1 MEKTKNLE
9 TVYKKI
15 IQCKEK
21 NNNPDI
27 DKNFP
32 ILREYQKLGLQW
44 LLFLRELGMGGILA
58 DDMGLGKTLQIISY
72 FSAIE
77 EQKGLKLVIAPKALM
92 YNWRNE
98 FKKFAPHL
106 SVKIIEGEIAARKR
120 KIENS
125 KPGDIL
131 ISTYGFLNKDMDF
144 YKNISI
150 DTLVIDE
157 AQNIKNYMSKTASC
171 VKEIKADIVV
181 LDMPLLDTRTRKE
194 NLTGTFI
201 ADLVL
206 QILSYVAET
215 ERQSI
220 KQRQREGIE
229 AAKKRGVKFG
239 RPCIPVPE
247 EFYDLKEKWLNKKI
261 TSREAA
267 TTINVS
273 QDTFLRWV
281 HLK

>member
-1 MEKTKNLE
+1 MTNIYGYARVSSKDQNEARQIIALSQFP
-9 TVYKKI
+9 VKKENI
-15 IQCKEK
+15 Y
-21 NNNPDI
+21 I
-27 DKNFP
+27 DKFSGKDFDRSKYSELIK
-32 ILREYQKLGLQW
+32 ILK
-44 LLFLRELGMGGILA
+44 
-58 DDMGLGKTLQIISY
+58 
-72 FSAIE
+72 
-77 EQKGLKLVIAPKALM
+77 EQDILVIKEIDRLGRN
-92 YNWRNE
+92 YEEILEQWR
-98 FKKFAPHL
+98 
-106 SVKIIEGEIAARKR
+106 
-120 KIENS
+120 
-125 KPGDIL
+125 
-131 ISTYGFLNKDMDF
+131 
-144 YKNISI
+144 
-150 DTLVIDE
+150 VI
-157 AQNIKNYMSKTASC
+157 T
-171 VKEIKADIVV
+171 KEIKADIVV

>member
-1 MEKTKNLE
+1 MTNIYGYARVSSKDQNEARQIIALSQFP
-9 TVYKKI
+9 VKKENI
-15 IQCKEK
+15 Y
-21 NNNPDI
+21 I
-27 DKNFP
+27 DKFSGKDFDRP
-32 ILREYQKLGLQW
+32 KYSELIKILK
-44 LLFLRELGMGGILA
+44 
-58 DDMGLGKTLQIISY
+58 
-72 FSAIE
+72 
-77 EQKGLKLVIAPKALM
+77 EQDILVIKEIDRLGRN
-92 YNWRNE
+92 YEEILEQWR
-98 FKKFAPHL
+98 
-106 SVKIIEGEIAARKR
+106 
-120 KIENS
+120 
-125 KPGDIL
+125 
-131 ISTYGFLNKDMDF
+131 
-144 YKNISI
+144 
-150 DTLVIDE
+150 VI
-157 AQNIKNYMSKTASC
+157 T
-171 VKEIKADIVV
+171 KEIKADIVV

-206 QILSYVAET
+206 QILSYVAEN

>member
-1 MEKTKNLE
+1 MTNIYGYARVSSKDQNEARQIIALSQFP
-9 TVYKKI
+9 VKKENI
-15 IQCKEK
+15 Y
-21 NNNPDI
+21 I
-27 DKNFP
+27 DKFSGKDFDRP
-32 ILREYQKLGLQW
+32 KYSELIKILKKQD
-44 LLFLRELGMGGILA
+44 I
-58 DDMGLGKTLQIISY
+58 
-72 FSAIE
+72 
-77 EQKGLKLVIAPKALM
+77 LVI
-92 YNWRNE
+92 
-98 FKKFAPHL
+98 
-106 SVKIIEGEIAARKR
+106 
-120 KIENS
+120 
-125 KPGDIL
+125 
-131 ISTYGFLNKDMDF
+131 
-144 YKNISI
+144 
-150 DTLVIDE
+150 
-157 AQNIKNYMSKTASC
+157 
-171 VKEIKADIVV
+171 KEIDRLGRNYEEILEQWRVITKEVKADIVV

>member
-1 MEKTKNLE
+1 MTNIYGYARVSSKDQNEARQIIALSQFP
-9 TVYKKI
+9 VKKENI
-15 IQCKEK
+15 Y
-21 NNNPDI
+21 I
-27 DKNFP
+27 DKFSGKDFDRP
-32 ILREYQKLGLQW
+32 KYSELIKILK
-44 LLFLRELGMGGILA
+44 
-58 DDMGLGKTLQIISY
+58 
-72 FSAIE
+72 
-77 EQKGLKLVIAPKALM
+77 EQ
-92 YNWRNE
+92 
-98 FKKFAPHL
+98 
-106 SVKIIEGEIAARKR
+106 
-120 KIENS
+120 
-125 KPGDIL
+125 DIL
-131 ISTYGFLNKDMDF
+131 VVKE
-144 YKNISI
+144 I
-150 DTLVIDE
+150 DRLGRNYEEILEQWRVI
-157 AQNIKNYMSKTASC
+157 T
-171 VKEIKADIVV
+171 KEIKADIVV

>member
-1 MEKTKNLE
+1 MTNIYGYARVSSKDQNEARQIIALSQFP
-9 TVYKKI
+9 VKKENI
-15 IQCKEK
+15 Y
-21 NNNPDI
+21 I
-27 DKNFP
+27 DKFSGKDFDRP
-32 ILREYQKLGLQW
+32 KYSELIKILK
-44 LLFLRELGMGGILA
+44 
-58 DDMGLGKTLQIISY
+58 
-72 FSAIE
+72 
-77 EQKGLKLVIAPKALM
+77 EQDILVIKEIDRLGRN
-92 YNWRNE
+92 YEEILEQWR
-98 FKKFAPHL
+98 
-106 SVKIIEGEIAARKR
+106 
-120 KIENS
+120 
-125 KPGDIL
+125 
-131 ISTYGFLNKDMDF
+131 
-144 YKNISI
+144 
-150 DTLVIDE
+150 VI
-157 AQNIKNYMSKTASC
+157 T
-171 VKEIKADIVV
+171 KEIKADIVV
-181 LDMPLLDTRTRKE
+181 LDMLLLDTRTRKE

>member
-1 MEKTKNLE
+1 MTNIYGYARVSSKDQNEARQIIALSQFP
-9 TVYKKI
+9 VKKENI
-15 IQCKEK
+15 Y
-21 NNNPDI
+21 I
-27 DKNFP
+27 DKFSGKDFDRP
-32 ILREYQKLGLQW
+32 KYSELIKILK
-44 LLFLRELGMGGILA
+44 
-58 DDMGLGKTLQIISY
+58 
-72 FSAIE
+72 
-77 EQKGLKLVIAPKALM
+77 EQDILVIKEIDRLGRN
-92 YNWRNE
+92 YEEILEQWR
-98 FKKFAPHL
+98 
-106 SVKIIEGEIAARKR
+106 
-120 KIENS
+120 
-125 KPGDIL
+125 
-131 ISTYGFLNKDMDF
+131 
-144 YKNISI
+144 
-150 DTLVIDE
+150 VI
-157 AQNIKNYMSKTASC
+157 T
-171 VKEIKADIVV
+171 KEIKADIVV

-220 KQRQREGIE
+220 KQRQREGID

-239 RPCIPVPE
+239 RPCIPIPE

>member
-1 MEKTKNLE
+1 MTNIYGYARVSSKDQNEARQIIALSQFP
-9 TVYKKI
+9 VKKENI
-15 IQCKEK
+15 Y
-21 NNNPDI
+21 I
-27 DKNFP
+27 DKFSGKDFDRP
-32 ILREYQKLGLQW
+32 KYSELIKILK
-44 LLFLRELGMGGILA
+44 
-58 DDMGLGKTLQIISY
+58 
-72 FSAIE
+72 
-77 EQKGLKLVIAPKALM
+77 EQDILVIKEIDRLGRN
-92 YNWRNE
+92 YEEILDQWR
-98 FKKFAPHL
+98 
-106 SVKIIEGEIAARKR
+106 
-120 KIENS
+120 
-125 KPGDIL
+125 
-131 ISTYGFLNKDMDF
+131 
-144 YKNISI
+144 
-150 DTLVIDE
+150 VI
-157 AQNIKNYMSKTASC
+157 T
-171 VKEIKADIVV
+171 KEIKADIVV

-206 QILSYVAET
+206 QILSHVAET

>member
-1 MEKTKNLE
+1 MTNIYGYARVSSKDQNEARQIIALSQFP
-9 TVYKKI
+9 VKKDNI
-15 IQCKEK
+15 Y
-21 NNNPDI
+21 I
-27 DKNFP
+27 DKFSGKDFDRP
-32 ILREYQKLGLQW
+32 KYSELIKILKKQD
-44 LLFLRELGMGGILA
+44 I
-58 DDMGLGKTLQIISY
+58 
-72 FSAIE
+72 
-77 EQKGLKLVIAPKALM
+77 LVIKEIDRLGRN
-92 YNWRNE
+92 YEEILEQWR
-98 FKKFAPHL
+98 
-106 SVKIIEGEIAARKR
+106 
-120 KIENS
+120 
-125 KPGDIL
+125 
-131 ISTYGFLNKDMDF
+131 
-144 YKNISI
+144 
-150 DTLVIDE
+150 VI
-157 AQNIKNYMSKTASC
+157 T
-171 VKEIKADIVV
+171 KEIKADIVV

>member
-1 MEKTKNLE
+1 MTNIYGYARVSSKDQNEARQIIALSQFP
-9 TVYKKI
+9 VKKENI
-15 IQCKEK
+15 Y
-21 NNNPDI
+21 I
-27 DKNFP
+27 DKFSGKDFDRP
-32 ILREYQKLGLQW
+32 KYSELIKILK
-44 LLFLRELGMGGILA
+44 
-58 DDMGLGKTLQIISY
+58 
-72 FSAIE
+72 
-77 EQKGLKLVIAPKALM
+77 EQDILVIKEIDRLGRN
-92 YNWRNE
+92 YEEILEQWR
-98 FKKFAPHL
+98 
-106 SVKIIEGEIAARKR
+106 
-120 KIENS
+120 
-125 KPGDIL
+125 
-131 ISTYGFLNKDMDF
+131 
-144 YKNISI
+144 
-150 DTLVIDE
+150 VI
-157 AQNIKNYMSKTASC
+157 T
-171 VKEIKADIVV
+171 KEIKADIVV

-206 QILSYVAET
+206 QIISYVAET

-239 RPCIPVPE
+239 RPCIPIPE

>member
-1 MEKTKNLE
+1 MTNIYGYARVSSKDQNEARQIIALSQFP
-9 TVYKKI
+9 VKKENI
-15 IQCKEK
+15 Y
-21 NNNPDI
+21 I
-27 DKNFP
+27 DKFSGKDFDRP
-32 ILREYQKLGLQW
+32 KYSELIKILK
-44 LLFLRELGMGGILA
+44 
-58 DDMGLGKTLQIISY
+58 
-72 FSAIE
+72 
-77 EQKGLKLVIAPKALM
+77 EQDILVIKEIDRLGRN
-92 YNWRNE
+92 YEEILEQWR
-98 FKKFAPHL
+98 
-106 SVKIIEGEIAARKR
+106 
-120 KIENS
+120 
-125 KPGDIL
+125 
-131 ISTYGFLNKDMDF
+131 
-144 YKNISI
+144 
-150 DTLVIDE
+150 VI
-157 AQNIKNYMSKTASC
+157 T
-171 VKEIKADIVV
+171 KEIKADIVV
-181 LDMPLLDTRTRKE
+181 LGMPLLDTRTRKE

>member
-1 MEKTKNLE
+1 MTNIYGYARVSSKDQNEARQIIALSQFP
-9 TVYKKI
+9 VKKENI
-15 IQCKEK
+15 Y
-21 NNNPDI
+21 I
-27 DKNFP
+27 DKFSGKDFDRP
-32 ILREYQKLGLQW
+32 KYSELIKILK
-44 LLFLRELGMGGILA
+44 
-58 DDMGLGKTLQIISY
+58 
-72 FSAIE
+72 
-77 EQKGLKLVIAPKALM
+77 EQDILVIKEIDHLGRN
-92 YNWRNE
+92 YEEILEQWR
-98 FKKFAPHL
+98 
-106 SVKIIEGEIAARKR
+106 
-120 KIENS
+120 
-125 KPGDIL
+125 
-131 ISTYGFLNKDMDF
+131 
-144 YKNISI
+144 
-150 DTLVIDE
+150 VI
-157 AQNIKNYMSKTASC
+157 T
-171 VKEIKADIVV
+171 KEIKADIVV

-239 RPCIPVPE
+239 RPCIPIPE

>member
-1 MEKTKNLE
+1 MTNIYGYARVSSKDQNEARQIIALSQFP
-9 TVYKKI
+9 VKKENI
-15 IQCKEK
+15 Y
-21 NNNPDI
+21 I
-27 DKNFP
+27 DKFSGKDFDRP
-32 ILREYQKLGLQW
+32 KYSELIKILK
-44 LLFLRELGMGGILA
+44 
-58 DDMGLGKTLQIISY
+58 
-72 FSAIE
+72 
-77 EQKGLKLVIAPKALM
+77 EQDILVIKEIDRLGRN
-92 YNWRNE
+92 YEEILEQWR
-98 FKKFAPHL
+98 
-106 SVKIIEGEIAARKR
+106 
-120 KIENS
+120 
-125 KPGDIL
+125 
-131 ISTYGFLNKDMDF
+131 
-144 YKNISI
+144 
-150 DTLVIDE
+150 VI
-157 AQNIKNYMSKTASC
+157 T
-171 VKEIKADIVV
+171 KEIKADIVV

-239 RPCIPVPE
+239 RPCIPIPE
-247 EFYDLKEKWLNKKI
+247 EFYNLKEKWLNKKI

>member
-1 MEKTKNLE
+1 MVMQEFLQKTKARQIIALSQFP
-9 TVYKKI
+9 VKKENI
-15 IQCKEK
+15 Y
-21 NNNPDI
+21 I
-27 DKNFP
+27 DKFSGKDFDRP
-32 ILREYQKLGLQW
+32 KYSELIKILK
-44 LLFLRELGMGGILA
+44 
-58 DDMGLGKTLQIISY
+58 
-72 FSAIE
+72 
-77 EQKGLKLVIAPKALM
+77 EQDILVIKEIDRLGRN
-92 YNWRNE
+92 YEEILEQWR
-98 FKKFAPHL
+98 
-106 SVKIIEGEIAARKR
+106 
-120 KIENS
+120 
-125 KPGDIL
+125 
-131 ISTYGFLNKDMDF
+131 
-144 YKNISI
+144 
-150 DTLVIDE
+150 VI
-157 AQNIKNYMSKTASC
+157 T
-171 VKEIKADIVV
+171 KEIKADIVV

>member
-1 MEKTKNLE
+1 MTNIYGYARVSSKDQNEARQIIALSQFP
-9 TVYKKI
+9 VKKENI
-15 IQCKEK
+15 Y
-21 NNNPDI
+21 I
-27 DKNFP
+27 DKFSGKDFDRP
-32 ILREYQKLGLQW
+32 KYSELIKILK
-44 LLFLRELGMGGILA
+44 
-58 DDMGLGKTLQIISY
+58 
-72 FSAIE
+72 
-77 EQKGLKLVIAPKALM
+77 EQDILVIKEIDRLGRN
-92 YNWRNE
+92 YEEILEQWR
-98 FKKFAPHL
+98 
-106 SVKIIEGEIAARKR
+106 
-120 KIENS
+120 
-125 KPGDIL
+125 
-131 ISTYGFLNKDMDF
+131 
-144 YKNISI
+144 
-150 DTLVIDE
+150 VI
-157 AQNIKNYMSKTASC
+157 T
-171 VKEIKADIVV
+171 KEIKADIVV

-220 KQRQREGIE
+220 KQRQREGNE

>member
-1 MEKTKNLE
+1 MTNIYGYARVSSKDQNEARQIIALSQFP
-9 TVYKKI
+9 VKKENI
-15 IQCKEK
+15 Y
-21 NNNPDI
+21 I
-27 DKNFP
+27 DKFSGKDFDRP
-32 ILREYQKLGLQW
+32 KYSELIKILK
-44 LLFLRELGMGGILA
+44 
-58 DDMGLGKTLQIISY
+58 
-72 FSAIE
+72 
-77 EQKGLKLVIAPKALM
+77 EQDILVIKEIDRLGRN
-92 YNWRNE
+92 YEEILEQWR
-98 FKKFAPHL
+98 
-106 SVKIIEGEIAARKR
+106 
-120 KIENS
+120 
-125 KPGDIL
+125 
-131 ISTYGFLNKDMDF
+131 
-144 YKNISI
+144 
-150 DTLVIDE
+150 VI
-157 AQNIKNYMSKTASC
+157 T
-171 VKEIKADIVV
+171 KEIKADIVV

-229 AAKKRGVKFG
+229 AAKKRGGKFG

>member
-1 MEKTKNLE
+1 MTNIYGYARVSSKDQNEARQIIALSQFP
-9 TVYKKI
+9 VKKENI
-15 IQCKEK
+15 Y
-21 NNNPDI
+21 I
-27 DKNFP
+27 DKFSGKDFDRP
-32 ILREYQKLGLQW
+32 KYSELIKILKKQD
-44 LLFLRELGMGGILA
+44 I
-58 DDMGLGKTLQIISY
+58 
-72 FSAIE
+72 
-77 EQKGLKLVIAPKALM
+77 LVIKEIDRLGRN
-92 YNWRNE
+92 YEEILEQWR
-98 FKKFAPHL
+98 
-106 SVKIIEGEIAARKR
+106 
-120 KIENS
+120 
-125 KPGDIL
+125 
-131 ISTYGFLNKDMDF
+131 
-144 YKNISI
+144 
-150 DTLVIDE
+150 VI
-157 AQNIKNYMSKTASC
+157 T
-171 VKEIKADIVV
+171 KEIKADIVV

-215 ERQSI
+215 EQQSI

>member
-1 MEKTKNLE
+1 MTNIYGYARVSSKDQNEARQIIALSQFP
-9 TVYKKI
+9 VKKENI
-15 IQCKEK
+15 Y
-21 NNNPDI
+21 I
-27 DKNFP
+27 DKFSGKDFDRP
-32 ILREYQKLGLQW
+32 KYSELIKILKKQD
-44 LLFLRELGMGGILA
+44 I
-58 DDMGLGKTLQIISY
+58 
-72 FSAIE
+72 
-77 EQKGLKLVIAPKALM
+77 LVIKEIDRLGRN
-92 YNWRNE
+92 YEEILEQWR
-98 FKKFAPHL
+98 
-106 SVKIIEGEIAARKR
+106 
-120 KIENS
+120 
-125 KPGDIL
+125 
-131 ISTYGFLNKDMDF
+131 
-144 YKNISI
+144 
-150 DTLVIDE
+150 VI
-157 AQNIKNYMSKTASC
+157 T
-171 VKEIKADIVV
+171 KEIKADIVV

-215 ERQSI
+215 EQQSI

-239 RPCIPVPE
+239 RPYIPVPE

>member
-1 MEKTKNLE
+1 MTNIYGYARVSSKDQNEARQLIALSQFP
-9 TVYKKI
+9 VKKENI
-15 IQCKEK
+15 Y
-21 NNNPDI
+21 I
-27 DKNFP
+27 DKFSGKDFDRP
-32 ILREYQKLGLQW
+32 KYSELIKILK
-44 LLFLRELGMGGILA
+44 
-58 DDMGLGKTLQIISY
+58 
-72 FSAIE
+72 
-77 EQKGLKLVIAPKALM
+77 EQDILVIKEIDRLGRN
-92 YNWRNE
+92 YEEILEQWR
-98 FKKFAPHL
+98 
-106 SVKIIEGEIAARKR
+106 
-120 KIENS
+120 
-125 KPGDIL
+125 
-131 ISTYGFLNKDMDF
+131 
-144 YKNISI
+144 
-150 DTLVIDE
+150 VI
-157 AQNIKNYMSKTASC
+157 T
-171 VKEIKADIVV
+171 KEIKADIVV

>member
-1 MEKTKNLE
+1 MTNIYGYSKDQNEARQIIALSQFP
-9 TVYKKI
+9 VKKENI
-15 IQCKEK
+15 Y
-21 NNNPDI
+21 I
-27 DKNFP
+27 DKFSGKDFDRP
-32 ILREYQKLGLQW
+32 KYSELIKILK
-44 LLFLRELGMGGILA
+44 
-58 DDMGLGKTLQIISY
+58 
-72 FSAIE
+72 
-77 EQKGLKLVIAPKALM
+77 EQDILVIKEIDRLGRN
-92 YNWRNE
+92 YEEILEQWR
-98 FKKFAPHL
+98 
-106 SVKIIEGEIAARKR
+106 
-120 KIENS
+120 
-125 KPGDIL
+125 
-131 ISTYGFLNKDMDF
+131 
-144 YKNISI
+144 
-150 DTLVIDE
+150 VI
-157 AQNIKNYMSKTASC
+157 T
-171 VKEIKADIVV
+171 KEIKADIVV

>member
-1 MEKTKNLE
+1 MTNIYGYARVSSKDQNEARQIIALSQFP
-9 TVYKKI
+9 VKKENI
-15 IQCKEK
+15 Y
-21 NNNPDI
+21 I
-27 DKNFP
+27 DKFGGKDFDRP
-32 ILREYQKLGLQW
+32 KYSELIKILK
-44 LLFLRELGMGGILA
+44 
-58 DDMGLGKTLQIISY
+58 
-72 FSAIE
+72 
-77 EQKGLKLVIAPKALM
+77 EQDILVIKEIDRLGRN
-92 YNWRNE
+92 YEEILEQWR
-98 FKKFAPHL
+98 
-106 SVKIIEGEIAARKR
+106 
-120 KIENS
+120 
-125 KPGDIL
+125 
-131 ISTYGFLNKDMDF
+131 
-144 YKNISI
+144 
-150 DTLVIDE
+150 VI
-157 AQNIKNYMSKTASC
+157 T
-171 VKEIKADIVV
+171 KEIKADIVV

>member
-1 MEKTKNLE
+1 MTNIYGYARVSSKDQNEA
-9 TVYKKI
+9 
-15 IQCKEK
+15 
-21 NNNPDI
+21 
-27 DKNFP
+27 
-32 ILREYQKLGLQW
+32 R
-44 LLFLRELGMGGILA
+44 
-58 DDMGLGKTLQIISY
+58 QIIALSQFPVKKENIY
-72 FSAIE
+72 IDI
-77 EQKGLKLVIAPKALM
+77 LVIKEIDRLGRN
-92 YNWRNE
+92 YEEILEQWR
-98 FKKFAPHL
+98 
-106 SVKIIEGEIAARKR
+106 
-120 KIENS
+120 
-125 KPGDIL
+125 
-131 ISTYGFLNKDMDF
+131 
-144 YKNISI
+144 
-150 DTLVIDE
+150 VI
-157 AQNIKNYMSKTASC
+157 T
-171 VKEIKADIVV
+171 KEIKADIVV

>member
-1 MEKTKNLE
+1 MTNIYGYARVSSKDQNEARQIIALSQFP
-9 TVYKKI
+9 VKKENI
-15 IQCKEK
+15 Y
-21 NNNPDI
+21 I
-27 DKNFP
+27 DKFSGKDFDRP
-32 ILREYQKLGLQW
+32 KYS
-44 LLFLRELGMGGILA
+44 ELI
-58 DDMGLGKTLQIISY
+58 KI
-72 FSAIE
+72 FK
-77 EQKGLKLVIAPKALM
+77 EQDILVIKEIVRLGRN
-92 YNWRNE
+92 YEEILEQWR
-98 FKKFAPHL
+98 
-106 SVKIIEGEIAARKR
+106 
-120 KIENS
+120 
-125 KPGDIL
+125 
-131 ISTYGFLNKDMDF
+131 
-144 YKNISI
+144 
-150 DTLVIDE
+150 VI
-157 AQNIKNYMSKTASC
+157 T
-171 VKEIKADIVV
+171 KEIKADIVV

-239 RPCIPVPE
+239 RPCIPIPE

>member
-1 MEKTKNLE
+1 MTNIYGYARVSSKDQNEARQIIALSQFP
-9 TVYKKI
+9 VKKENI
-15 IQCKEK
+15 Y
-21 NNNPDI
+21 I
-27 DKNFP
+27 DKFSGKDFDRP
-32 ILREYQKLGLQW
+32 KYSELIKILK
-44 LLFLRELGMGGILA
+44 
-58 DDMGLGKTLQIISY
+58 
-72 FSAIE
+72 
-77 EQKGLKLVIAPKALM
+77 EQDILVIKEIDRLGRN
-92 YNWRNE
+92 YEEILEQWR
-98 FKKFAPHL
+98 
-106 SVKIIEGEIAARKR
+106 
-120 KIENS
+120 
-125 KPGDIL
+125 
-131 ISTYGFLNKDMDF
+131 
-144 YKNISI
+144 
-150 DTLVIDE
+150 VI
-157 AQNIKNYMSKTASC
+157 T
-171 VKEIKADIVV
+171 KEIKADIVV

-239 RPCIPVPE
+239 KPCIPVPE

>member
-1 MEKTKNLE
+1 MTNIYGYARVSSKDQNEARQIIALSQFP
-9 TVYKKI
+9 VKKENI
-15 IQCKEK
+15 Y
-21 NNNPDI
+21 I
-27 DKNFP
+27 DKFSGRDFDRP
-32 ILREYQKLGLQW
+32 KYSELIKILK
-44 LLFLRELGMGGILA
+44 
-58 DDMGLGKTLQIISY
+58 
-72 FSAIE
+72 
-77 EQKGLKLVIAPKALM
+77 EQDILVIKEIDRLGRN
-92 YNWRNE
+92 YEEILEQWR
-98 FKKFAPHL
+98 
-106 SVKIIEGEIAARKR
+106 
-120 KIENS
+120 
-125 KPGDIL
+125 
-131 ISTYGFLNKDMDF
+131 
-144 YKNISI
+144 
-150 DTLVIDE
+150 VI
-157 AQNIKNYMSKTASC
+157 T
-171 VKEIKADIVV
+171 KEIKADIVV

>member
-1 MEKTKNLE
+1 MTNIYGYARVSSKDQNEARQIIALSQFP
-9 TVYKKI
+9 VKKENI
-15 IQCKEK
+15 Y
-21 NNNPDI
+21 I
-27 DKNFP
+27 DKFSGKDFDRP
-32 ILREYQKLGLQW
+32 KYSELIKILK
-44 LLFLRELGMGGILA
+44 
-58 DDMGLGKTLQIISY
+58 
-72 FSAIE
+72 
-77 EQKGLKLVIAPKALM
+77 EQDILVIKEIDRLGRN
-92 YNWRNE
+92 YEEILEEWR
-98 FKKFAPHL
+98 
-106 SVKIIEGEIAARKR
+106 
-120 KIENS
+120 
-125 KPGDIL
+125 
-131 ISTYGFLNKDMDF
+131 
-144 YKNISI
+144 
-150 DTLVIDE
+150 VI
-157 AQNIKNYMSKTASC
+157 T
-171 VKEIKADIVV
+171 KEIKADIVV

>member
-1 MEKTKNLE
+1 MTNIYGYARVSSKDQNEARQIIALSQFPL
-9 TVYKKI
+9 KKENI
-15 IQCKEK
+15 Y
-21 NNNPDI
+21 I
-27 DKNFP
+27 DKFSGKDFDRP
-32 ILREYQKLGLQW
+32 KYSEVIKILK
-44 LLFLRELGMGGILA
+44 
-58 DDMGLGKTLQIISY
+58 
-72 FSAIE
+72 
-77 EQKGLKLVIAPKALM
+77 EQDILVIKEIDRLGRN
-92 YNWRNE
+92 YEEILEQWR
-98 FKKFAPHL
+98 
-106 SVKIIEGEIAARKR
+106 
-120 KIENS
+120 
-125 KPGDIL
+125 
-131 ISTYGFLNKDMDF
+131 
-144 YKNISI
+144 
-150 DTLVIDE
+150 VI
-157 AQNIKNYMSKTASC
+157 T
-171 VKEIKADIVV
+171 KEIKADIVV

-239 RPCIPVPE
+239 RPCIPIPE

>member
-1 MEKTKNLE
+1 MTNIYGYARVSSKDQNEARQIIALSQFP
-9 TVYKKI
+9 VKKENI
-15 IQCKEK
+15 Y
-21 NNNPDI
+21 I
-27 DKNFP
+27 DKFSGKDFDRP
-32 ILREYQKLGLQW
+32 KYSELIKILK
-44 LLFLRELGMGGILA
+44 
-58 DDMGLGKTLQIISY
+58 
-72 FSAIE
+72 
-77 EQKGLKLVIAPKALM
+77 EQDILVIKEIDRLGRN
-92 YNWRNE
+92 YEEILEQWR
-98 FKKFAPHL
+98 
-106 SVKIIEGEIAARKR
+106 
-120 KIENS
+120 
-125 KPGDIL
+125 
-131 ISTYGFLNKDMDF
+131 
-144 YKNISI
+144 
-150 DTLVIDE
+150 VI
-157 AQNIKNYMSKTASC
+157 T
-171 VKEIKADIVV
+171 KEIKADIVV

-261 TSREAA
+261 TSREVA

>member
-1 MEKTKNLE
+1 MTNIYGYARVSSKDQNEARQIIALSQFP
-9 TVYKKI
+9 VKKENI
-15 IQCKEK
+15 Y
-21 NNNPDI
+21 I
-27 DKNFP
+27 DKFSGKDFDRP
-32 ILREYQKLGLQW
+32 KYSELIKILK
-44 LLFLRELGMGGILA
+44 
-58 DDMGLGKTLQIISY
+58 
-72 FSAIE
+72 
-77 EQKGLKLVIAPKALM
+77 EQDILVIKEIDRLGRN
-92 YNWRNE
+92 YEEILEQWR
-98 FKKFAPHL
+98 
-106 SVKIIEGEIAARKR
+106 
-120 KIENS
+120 
-125 KPGDIL
+125 
-131 ISTYGFLNKDMDF
+131 
-144 YKNISI
+144 
-150 DTLVIDE
+150 VI
-157 AQNIKNYMSKTASC
+157 T
-171 VKEIKADIVV
+171 KEIKADIVV

-239 RPCIPVPE
+239 SPCIPVPE

>member
-1 MEKTKNLE
+1 MTNIYGYARVSSKD
-9 TVYKKI
+9 KKEARQI
-15 IQCKEK
+15 IALSQFPVKKE
-21 NNNPDI
+21 NIYI
-27 DKNFP
+27 DKFSGKDFDRP
-32 ILREYQKLGLQW
+32 KYSELIKILK
-44 LLFLRELGMGGILA
+44 
-58 DDMGLGKTLQIISY
+58 
-72 FSAIE
+72 
-77 EQKGLKLVIAPKALM
+77 EQDILVIKEIDRLGRN
-92 YNWRNE
+92 YEEILEQWR
-98 FKKFAPHL
+98 
-106 SVKIIEGEIAARKR
+106 
-120 KIENS
+120 
-125 KPGDIL
+125 
-131 ISTYGFLNKDMDF
+131 
-144 YKNISI
+144 
-150 DTLVIDE
+150 VI
-157 AQNIKNYMSKTASC
+157 T
-171 VKEIKADIVV
+171 KEIKADIVV

>member
-1 MEKTKNLE
+1 MTNIYGYARVSSKDQNEARQIIALSQFP
-9 TVYKKI
+9 VKKENI
-15 IQCKEK
+15 Y
-21 NNNPDI
+21 I
-27 DKNFP
+27 DKFSGKDFDRP
-32 ILREYQKLGLQW
+32 KYSELIKILK
-44 LLFLRELGMGGILA
+44 
-58 DDMGLGKTLQIISY
+58 
-72 FSAIE
+72 
-77 EQKGLKLVIAPKALM
+77 EQDILVIKEIDRLGRN
-92 YNWRNE
+92 YEEILEQWR
-98 FKKFAPHL
+98 
-106 SVKIIEGEIAARKR
+106 
-120 KIENS
+120 
-125 KPGDIL
+125 
-131 ISTYGFLNKDMDF
+131 
-144 YKNISI
+144 
-150 DTLVIDE
+150 VI
-157 AQNIKNYMSKTASC
+157 T
-171 VKEIKADIVV
+171 KEIKADIVV

-206 QILSYVAET
+206 QILSYIAET

>member
-1 MEKTKNLE
+1 MTNIYGYARVSSKDQNEARQIIALSQFP
-9 TVYKKI
+9 VKKENI
-15 IQCKEK
+15 Y
-21 NNNPDI
+21 I
-27 DKNFP
+27 DKFSGKDFDRP
-32 ILREYQKLGLQW
+32 KYSELIKILK
-44 LLFLRELGMGGILA
+44 
-58 DDMGLGKTLQIISY
+58 
-72 FSAIE
+72 
-77 EQKGLKLVIAPKALM
+77 EQDILVIKEIDRLGRN
-92 YNWRNE
+92 YEKILEQWR
-98 FKKFAPHL
+98 
-106 SVKIIEGEIAARKR
+106 
-120 KIENS
+120 
-125 KPGDIL
+125 
-131 ISTYGFLNKDMDF
+131 
-144 YKNISI
+144 
-150 DTLVIDE
+150 VI
-157 AQNIKNYMSKTASC
+157 T
-171 VKEIKADIVV
+171 KEIKADIVV

>member
-1 MEKTKNLE
+1 MTNIYAYARVSSKDQNEARQIIALSQFP
-9 TVYKKI
+9 VKKENI
-15 IQCKEK
+15 Y
-21 NNNPDI
+21 I
-27 DKNFP
+27 DKFSGKDFDRP
-32 ILREYQKLGLQW
+32 KYSELIKILKKQD
-44 LLFLRELGMGGILA
+44 I
-58 DDMGLGKTLQIISY
+58 
-72 FSAIE
+72 
-77 EQKGLKLVIAPKALM
+77 LVIKEIDRLGRN
-92 YNWRNE
+92 YEEILEQWR
-98 FKKFAPHL
+98 
-106 SVKIIEGEIAARKR
+106 
-120 KIENS
+120 
-125 KPGDIL
+125 
-131 ISTYGFLNKDMDF
+131 
-144 YKNISI
+144 
-150 DTLVIDE
+150 VI
-157 AQNIKNYMSKTASC
+157 T
-171 VKEIKADIVV
+171 KEIKADIVV

>member
-1 MEKTKNLE
+1 MTNIYGYARVSSKDQNEA
-9 TVYKKI
+9 
-15 IQCKEK
+15 
-21 NNNPDI
+21 
-27 DKNFP
+27 
-32 ILREYQKLGLQW
+32 R
-44 LLFLRELGMGGILA
+44 
-58 DDMGLGKTLQIISY
+58 QIIALSQFPVKKENIY
-72 FSAIE
+72 IYKFSGKDFDRPKYSELIKILK
-77 EQKGLKLVIAPKALM
+77 EQDILVIKEIDRLGRN
-92 YNWRNE
+92 YEEILEQWR
-98 FKKFAPHL
+98 
-106 SVKIIEGEIAARKR
+106 
-120 KIENS
+120 
-125 KPGDIL
+125 
-131 ISTYGFLNKDMDF
+131 
-144 YKNISI
+144 
-150 DTLVIDE
+150 VI
-157 AQNIKNYMSKTASC
+157 T
-171 VKEIKADIVV
+171 KEIKADIVV

>member
-1 MEKTKNLE
+1 MTNIYGYARVSSKDQNEA
-9 TVYKKI
+9 
-15 IQCKEK
+15 
-21 NNNPDI
+21 
-27 DKNFP
+27 
-32 ILREYQKLGLQW
+32 R
-44 LLFLRELGMGGILA
+44 
-58 DDMGLGKTLQIISY
+58 QIIALSQFPVKKENIY
-72 FSAIE
+72 IGKFSGKDFDRPKYSELIKILK
-77 EQKGLKLVIAPKALM
+77 EQDILVIKEIDRLGRN
-92 YNWRNE
+92 YEEILEQWR
-98 FKKFAPHL
+98 
-106 SVKIIEGEIAARKR
+106 
-120 KIENS
+120 
-125 KPGDIL
+125 
-131 ISTYGFLNKDMDF
+131 
-144 YKNISI
+144 
-150 DTLVIDE
+150 VI
-157 AQNIKNYMSKTASC
+157 T
-171 VKEIKADIVV
+171 KEIKADIVV

>member
-1 MEKTKNLE
+1 MTNIYGYARVSSKDQNEARQIIALSQFP
-9 TVYKKI
+9 VKKENI
-15 IQCKEK
+15 Y
-21 NNNPDI
+21 I
-27 DKNFP
+27 DKFSGKDFDRP
-32 ILREYQKLGLQW
+32 KYSELIKILK
-44 LLFLRELGMGGILA
+44 
-58 DDMGLGKTLQIISY
+58 
-72 FSAIE
+72 
-77 EQKGLKLVIAPKALM
+77 EQDILVIKEIDRLGRN
-92 YNWRNE
+92 YEEILEQWR
-98 FKKFAPHL
+98 
-106 SVKIIEGEIAARKR
+106 
-120 KIENS
+120 
-125 KPGDIL
+125 
-131 ISTYGFLNKDMDF
+131 
-144 YKNISI
+144 
-150 DTLVIDE
+150 VI
-157 AQNIKNYMSKTASC
+157 T
-171 VKEIKADIVV
+171 KEIKADIVV

-239 RPCIPVPE
+239 RPCIPIPE

-261 TSREAA
+261 TSRKAA